1 MGYSRDFEGVLIS
14 GRHVLVDATSIDD
27 DTGQPGTKD
36 PATGFHVVL
45 VKAAGGATCDVSAPV
60 AKGVN
65 ASWTAK
71 FPDAASHYAPGDE
84 VHVIGLGHP
93 RSGRSR
99 TGSEHGRFRTMTTS
113 GLRQST

>member
-36 PATGFHVVL
+36 PATGFHVLL
-45 VKAAGGATCDVSAPV
+45 VKAAGDATCDVSAPV

-84 VHVIGLGHP
+84 VHVIGLAHVGDKPPEIWQEPHRIGT
-93 RSGRSR
+93 RSIS
-99 TGSEHGRFRTMTTS
+99 SDDD
-113 GLRQST
+113 